1 MAEPSF
7 EKALEKLEK
16 IVEDLESGD
25 ISLDEALQRYEEGV
39 KLVRLCN
46 KKLDTAQKKVE
57 ILLKSSKGGVDVGLF
72 DEKQALEDGKE
83 HAD

>member
-1 MAEPSF
+1 MTELSF

-25 ISLDEALQRYEEGV
+25 ISLDEALKRYEEGI

-46 KKLDTAQKKVE
+46 KKLQTAQKKVE
-57 ILLKSSKGGVDVGLF
+57 ILLQSSKETFEVALF
-72 DEKQALEDGKE
+72 DEKATLKDK
-83 HAD
+83 ADYGD

>member
-16 IVEDLESGD
+16 IVGDLESGD

-57 ILLKSSKGGVDVGLF
+57 ILLKSGKGSVDVGLF
-72 DEKQALEDGKE
+72 DEKKALEDDKE